1 MTTVCSEPIGVI
13 FLESRMV
20 DMEQRFIL
28 IEKDVSDVKKDITE
42 MNTRLA
48 IAEAGLKDVKE
59 DIRSIKD
66 DTKWLRRSITNAL
79 IVALVGGAVAIFYA
93 AIKLNQ

>member
-1 MTTVCSEPIGVI
+1 
-13 FLESRMV
+13 
-20 DMEQRFIL
+20 MEQRFIL

>member
-1 MTTVCSEPIGVI
+1 
-13 FLESRMV
+13 
-20 DMEQRFIL
+20 MEQRFIS